1 MYVQFYQYMQS
12 EEYRQDLKQ
21 QIAVETVRNANIFLS
36 NLYPLGAYW
45 AELHITVSVET
56 WLHGYK

>member
-36 NLYPLGAYW
+36 NLYPLGAY
-45 AELHITVSVET
+45 
-56 WLHGYK
+56 